1 MAGPG
6 RLGAASAYASR
17 PTSSFGYWRGGMS
30 DGPLA
35 RNQGSGYGQANS
47 GGGMFMQGQG
57 PPGGGTAWSP
67 TVTYLLVFVVAEMI
81 LFKLLER
88 ALR

>member
-1 MAGPG
+1 MAT
-6 RLGAASAYASR
+6 AFYSR

-35 RNQGSGYGQANS
+35 QGQGSGRGQANS
-47 GGGMFMQGQG
+47 GAGMFPAGSG
-57 PPGGGTAWSP
+57 PAGGGGSWSP
-67 TVTYLLVFVVAEMI
+67 TVTYLIIFVVAEMI
-81 LFKLLER
+81 IFKCLER